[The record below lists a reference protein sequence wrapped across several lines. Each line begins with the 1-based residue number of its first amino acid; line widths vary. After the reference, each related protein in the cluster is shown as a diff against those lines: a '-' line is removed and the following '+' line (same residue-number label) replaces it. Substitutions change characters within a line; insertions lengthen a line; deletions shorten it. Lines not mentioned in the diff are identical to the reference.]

1 MLSWFR
7 GNRISYSL
15 LLPIPSPSSN
25 PKPQISNSRIPPLHI
40 INFITGNQEATWVK
54 RYIDQ
59 GWEQRRR
66 GRRWLTTRRGTHLR
80 SIIGIVLGETGA
92 IGARGGCYRGGGIR
106 ARHGYPLSSRLLL
119 EGEARRSSFSK
130 TRCLVMDLAHYR
142 PTASFSKRFTFT
154 PRRTRAFLE
163 LFSLPSQSE
172 GREMYARL
180 VISRIYQEP
189 RCVSI

>member
-1 MLSWFR
+1 M
-7 GNRISYSL
+7 
-15 LLPIPSPSSN
+15 
-25 PKPQISNSRIPPLHI
+25 
-40 INFITGNQEATWVK
+40 K

-130 TRCLVMDLAHYR
+130 THCLVMDLAHYR

>member
-1 MLSWFR
+1 M
-7 GNRISYSL
+7 
-15 LLPIPSPSSN
+15 
-25 PKPQISNSRIPPLHI
+25 
-40 INFITGNQEATWVK
+40 K

-154 PRRTRAFLE
+154 PRRA
-163 LFSLPSQSE
+163 LFSNCSPSSLTERRKRDVRAPRHIPHLSRAAMRLYLTALGTLNLRLPSVTSDQVNC
-172 GREMYARL
+172 GNWR
-180 VISRIYQEP
+180 SRGGKEFFFFFESGHGWEKTRVYI
-189 RCVSI
+189 